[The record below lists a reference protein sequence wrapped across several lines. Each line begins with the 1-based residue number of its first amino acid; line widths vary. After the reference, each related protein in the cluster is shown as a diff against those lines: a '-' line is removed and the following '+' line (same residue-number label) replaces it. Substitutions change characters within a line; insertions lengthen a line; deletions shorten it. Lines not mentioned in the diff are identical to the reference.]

1 MSLTH
6 YQQQTI
12 PPSSS
17 TSGPQIRLP
26 APPPNANATS
36 TAISG
41 PSSTISASSSSG
53 SGSKREA
60 LKKKLRPWSL
70 GGQARRSVT
79 SSALPDDRRVQSGN
93 VVAYDYGQ
101 DPSGLG
107 GAPYRDDGV
116 GVEFGSQ
123 YQDQGQAGSPTR
135 LRVQSDQSPCR
146 RSSHGNGTPPEVDE
160 QDDGYDD
167 GIWEGDSDE
176 EQVDTYSWVDPSIIG
191 TERFRATPAVSRSEL
206 GPSRP
211 PEPASHA
218 TSRRSSTFGDL
229 LDTPNNASPP
239 AILHPDDSY
248 ALLLAYQATSE
259 SSHSHGATNT
269 STSHAAPPLSPTS
282 PYLPTP
288 SDSGQLRNPNPEW
301 YELVDTTLSDS
312 LSKDELKRQGLWWEM
327 IKGEREY
334 VRDMKTVCDVFIQP
348 LRDHDPPL
356 LTPETRLH
364 AFIAEVFSTAQQIY
378 HAHVRLL
385 GRLMERQRHEWP
397 LITTATDILLGT
409 LLEIVDLY
417 ESYMKN
423 YPFAEARVRREQG
436 RNGPF
441 RAFLSERNTNELT
454 RRRDISAFLS
464 RPVTRLPR
472 ILLVLEALYKV
483 TPPDHPDKDD
493 IPTAMEILQNVV
505 KSTQPGIESAE
516 MKIRLWNVAE
526 RLLFKKGEVVELDI
540 SDPKR
545 TLVHMGYVFRRV
557 RSETNW
563 HGWQDLHAI
572 LLDNYFLL
580 TRDEEHG
587 KHVVVSRP
595 IHLDF
600 LNLQSAD
607 GVPERR
613 YDSVTRYQRK
623 PGGHML
629 EPIFQPERLMFPFTI
644 STSGGRNGRTY
655 TLCTADE
662 WKEKIEGAKTLRKFD
677 IESNRTFA
685 VHTITTPLDVREPIV
700 AADTFTWHNRETVA
714 IATGK
719 SVWLGWRRDS
729 KSFREL
735 IRFQAGYITAV
746 SIVPDFGWL
755 LVVSAGH
762 LLAYNMKEMIPT
774 SNPVT
779 WVTKG
784 RTDGDRLSG
793 VDHMVA
799 FVRIGVT
806 KGRLLVVYAVHSK
819 NSHHT
824 TLYFHEPL
832 LSSSYTQ
839 TAFRPFG
846 TVTIPGYASD
856 LSFFRQTVSVVT
868 EKSFIIAEP
877 GNPTFNCIP
886 TFPGEIPERA
896 MVVRMVSEAKP
907 LGMWQVDEREF
918 LLVYDLGACWVTKF
932 GEVSRKGAFLRWNL
946 TPSYAVFRPPHILL
960 FEEPGG
966 GGGGGG
972 RAEVRDVF
980 NGKVCEVVEEKGMKP
995 FALTRLG
1002 QGLVA
1007 KCSRGLVE
1015 VVETVPL

>member
-6 YQQQTI
+6 YQTQTI
-12 PPSSS
+12 PQTSS
-17 TSGPQIRLP
+17 TSTASGPQLRLP
-26 APPPNANATS
+26 PQPTQTPHPSNVGAAAGPSATS
-36 TAISG
+36 
-41 PSSTISASSSSG
+41 STSSG
-53 SGSKREA
+53 SASGSKRAA

-70 GGQARRSVT
+70 GGQARRAVT
-79 SSALPDDRRVQSGN
+79 SSAVPDHRVDSN
-93 VVAYDYGQ
+93 SHAASVYDGGGG
-101 DPSGLG
+101 DTSGLG
-107 GAPYRDDGV
+107 GAPYHHQWNQAQD
-116 GVEFGSQ
+116 EN
-123 YQDQGQAGSPTR
+123 QDQRGSETR
-135 LRVQSDQSPCR
+135 LRVQSDQSPRR
-146 RSSHGNGTPPEVDE
+146 RSSGATPPEPVE
-160 QDDGYDD
+160 NVEYPGPGGIDDRT
-167 GIWEGDSDE
+167 WEGDSDE
-176 EQVDTYSWVDPSIIG
+176 ERVDTYSWVDPSIIG

-218 TSRRSSTFGDL
+218 TSRRSSVLGEL
-229 LDTPNNASPP
+229 LDTPNNPSPP

-259 SSHSHGATNT
+259 SSHGATHKASNN
-269 STSHAAPPLSPTS
+269 APLQSPTS

-288 SDSGQLRNPNPEW
+288 SDSGLLRNPNPEW
-301 YELVDTTLSDS
+301 YELVDNTLSES

-334 VRDMKTVCDVFIQP
+334 VRDMKIVCDVFIQP
-348 LRDHDPPL
+348 LRDHHPPL
-356 LTPETRLH
+356 LTPDSRLH

-441 RAFLSERNTNELT
+441 RAFLAERNTIELT
-454 RRRDISAFLS
+454 RRRDISVFLS

-483 TPPDHPDKDD
+483 TPPDHPDRDD
-493 IPTAMEILQNVV
+493 IPTAIEILQNVV

-600 LNLQSAD
+600 LNLLSAD

-644 STSGGRNGRTY
+644 STAGGRNGRTY

-685 VHTITTPLDVREPIV
+685 VHTITTPPEISDPVV

-719 SVWLGWRRDS
+719 SIWLGWRRDS

-735 IRFQAGYITAV
+735 IRFQTGHIAAV
-746 SIVPDFGWL
+746 SIVPDFSWL
-755 LVVSAGH
+755 LVVSAGN
-762 LLAYNMKEMIPT
+762 LLAYSMKEMIPT

-779 WVTKG
+779 WVSKG
-784 RTDGDRLSG
+784 RMGGDRLSAA
-793 VDHMVA
+793 DHMVA

-846 TVTIPGYASD
+846 SVTIPGYASD

-877 GNPTFNCIP
+877 GNPTFNSIP

-966 GGGGGG
+966 

-980 NGKVCEVVEEKGMKP
+980 NGKVCEVVEERGIRP
-995 FALTRLG
+995 FPLTRLG

-1007 KCSRGLVE
+1007 KCARGLVE